1 MGNIWEF
8 LYQTL
13 TVSIVAAALLLI
25 KRLLRDKLSPRWQ
38 YGVWAVLA
46 LRALLPAST
55 ARGVV
60 PPLALWV
67 EALKS
72 AVELGLGSAYSGAFE
87 PIRLRHV
94 LPWID
99 AAPASATDWLFIA
112 YAAGVLLTLAW
123 YALRYAHLRALLRR
137 GSAAGAEA
145 QAAVASAAGKYGLRP
160 CPAVA
165 VPGLKTAF
173 VCGVFRPVLAVP
185 AEGAPDEKVILHE
198 LLHLKHRDALQN
210 VFWCFLRALHWCDP
224 FMQYVFDRVGN
235 DMESLC
241 DQRVLER
248 LEGEER
254 REYGGILLEMASRAY
269 ARAPG
274 TSSISNGAKNIA
286 RRIEAI
292 ARFKLYPRGMALIA
306 ACTAVTLCAALLTG
320 AAADHS
326 DRRLQAP
333 RNEGELVAA
342 LSASRLNR
350 CTTLAGALDTYAKAL
365 LCGRGVYFAMSTPLS
380 EQERWFQEMREYGA
394 SPYSL
399 DHSGTEPFRSVENAN
414 DTEKVIYFNLRDT
427 GDGRYQC
434 CIRLVYSGWLTDG
447 ERIERYVLIP
457 VEIWRED
464 GFYVVRETGGREVID
479 AEDWSGCERPMLVR
493 GSAECAGGTVEASI
507 YTTYSTYSTLRGRED
522 ADPQAE
528 FTQWWR
534 NYEISY
540 ERGSRVFDGAEAQ
553 NAAIQ
558 YRPLWDDED
567 IAAVSWEGVDAPSL
581 YPASGGGD
589 SGGFCSAVFSPDE
602 EGMELFSG
610 GGTGASGADGPVEC
624 PAALAVRLFVNG
636 NVVDEL
642 VLELEDAD
650 G

>member
-67 EALKS
+67 ETLKS

-99 AAPASATDWLFIA
+99 AAPASATDWLLIA

-414 DTEKVIYFNLRDT
+414 DTENVIYFNLRDT

-610 GGTGASGADGPVEC
+610 GGTGASEAEGPVEC

>member
-67 EALKS
+67 ETLKS

-123 YALRYAHLRALLRR
+123 YALRYARLRSLLRR

-185 AEGAPDEKVILHE
+185 EEGAPDEKVILHE

-414 DTEKVIYFNLRDT
+414 DTENVIYFNLRET

-457 VEIWRED
+457 VEVWRED

-589 SGGFCSAVFSPDE
+589 SGGFCSVVFSPDE

-610 GGTGASGADGPVEC
+610 GGTGGSEAEGPVEC

-642 VLELEDAD
+642 VLDLEDAD

>member
-67 EALKS
+67 ETLKS

-414 DTEKVIYFNLRDT
+414 DTENVIYFNLRET

-447 ERIERYVLIP
+447 ERRERYVLIP
-457 VEIWRED
+457 VEVWRED

-610 GGTGASGADGPVEC
+610 GGTGGSEAEGPVEC

-642 VLELEDAD
+642 VLDLEDAD

>member
-25 KRLLRDKLSPRWQ
+25 KRLLHDKLSPRWQ

-67 EALKS
+67 ETLKS

-99 AAPASATDWLFIA
+99 AAPASVTDWLFIA

-123 YALRYAHLRALLRR
+123 YTLRYAHLRALLRR

-145 QAAVASAAGKYGLRP
+145 QAAVASAAGKYGLQP
-160 CPAVA
+160 CQAVA

-414 DTEKVIYFNLRDT
+414 DTENVIYFNLRET

-447 ERIERYVLIP
+447 ERRERYVLIP

-479 AEDWSGCERPMLVR
+479 AADWSGCERPMLVR

-558 YRPLWDDED
+558 YRLLWDDED

-581 YPASGGGD
+581 YPADGGGD

-610 GGTGASGADGPVEC
+610 SGTGGSEAEGPVEC

-642 VLELEDAD
+642 VLELEDA
-650 G
+650 GG

>member
-610 GGTGASGADGPVEC
+610 SGTGGSEAEGPVEC

>member
-67 EALKS
+67 ETLKS

-112 YAAGVLLTLAW
+112 YAAGVLLTLAR
-123 YALRYAHLRALLRR
+123 YTLRYAHLRSLLRR

-145 QAAVASAAGKYGLRP
+145 QAAIAAAAGKYGLQP

-414 DTEKVIYFNLRDT
+414 DTENVIYFNLRET

-457 VEIWRED
+457 VEVWRED

-479 AEDWSGCERPMLVR
+479 AADWSGYERPMLVR
-493 GSAECAGGTVEASI
+493 GSAGCAGGTVEASI
-507 YTTYSTYSTLRGRED
+507 YTTYSTPGGYQN

-540 ERGSRVFDGAEAQ
+540 ERGSRLFDGAEAQ

-558 YRPLWDDED
+558 YRPLWDDEGT
-567 IAAVSWEGVDAPSL
+567 AAVSWEGVDAPSL
-581 YPASGGGD
+581 YPADGGGD

-610 GGTGASGADGPVEC
+610 GGTGGSEADGPVEC

-642 VLELEDAD
+642 VLELEDA
-650 G
+650 GG

>member
-46 LRALLPAST
+46 LRALLPASS

-60 PPLALWV
+60 PSLALGV
-67 EALKS
+67 ETLKS

-123 YALRYAHLRALLRR
+123 YALRYARLRSLLRR

-145 QAAVASAAGKYGLRP
+145 QAAVAAAAGKYGLQP

-254 REYGGILLEMASRAY
+254 REYGGILLEMASSSY

-414 DTEKVIYFNLRDT
+414 DTENVIYFNLRET

-447 ERIERYVLIP
+447 ERRERYVLIP

-493 GSAECAGGTVEASI
+493 GSAGFAGGTVEASI

-610 GGTGASGADGPVEC
+610 GGTGGSEAEGPVEC

-642 VLELEDAD
+642 VLDLEDAD

>member
-13 TVSIVAAALLLI
+13 TVSIVAAALLII

-55 ARGVV
+55 ARGVL

-67 EALKS
+67 ETLKS
-72 AVELGLGSAYSGAFE
+72 AVELRLGSAYSSAFE

-99 AAPASATDWLFIA
+99 DAPASATDWLFIA

-145 QAAVASAAGKYGLRP
+145 QAAVAAAAGKYGLQP

-292 ARFKLYPRGMALIA
+292 ARFKLYPRGMSLIA

-320 AAADHS
+320 AAADYS

-414 DTEKVIYFNLRDT
+414 DTENVIYFNLRET

-447 ERIERYVLIP
+447 ERRERYVLIP

-558 YRPLWDDED
+558 YRLLWDDED

-610 GGTGASGADGPVEC
+610 GGTGGSEAEGPVEC

-642 VLELEDAD
+642 VLDLEDAD

>member
-67 EALKS
+67 ETLKS

-145 QAAVASAAGKYGLRP
+145 QAAVAAAAGKYGLQP

-254 REYGGILLEMASRAY
+254 REYGGILLEMASSSY

-414 DTEKVIYFNLRDT
+414 DTENVIYFNLRET

-447 ERIERYVLIP
+447 ERRERYVLIP
-457 VEIWRED
+457 VEVWRED

-493 GSAECAGGTVEASI
+493 GSAGCAGGTVEASI
-507 YTTYSTYSTLRGRED
+507 YTTYSTPGGYQN

-540 ERGSRVFDGAEAQ
+540 ECGSRLFDGAEAQ

-558 YRPLWDDED
+558 YRPLWDDEGT
-567 IAAVSWEGVDAPSL
+567 AAVSCEGVDAPSL
-581 YPASGGGD
+581 YPADGGCG

-610 GGTGASGADGPVEC
+610 SGTGGSEADGPVEC

-642 VLELEDAD
+642 VLELEDA
-650 G
+650 GG

>member
-67 EALKS
+67 ETLKS
-72 AVELGLGSAYSGAFE
+72 AVELGFSSAYSGAFE

-145 QAAVASAAGKYGLRP
+145 QAAVASAAGKYGLQP
-160 CPAVA
+160 CQAVA

-326 DRRLQAP
+326 DRRLQNP

-414 DTEKVIYFNLRDT
+414 DTENVIYFNLRET
-427 GDGRYQC
+427 GDGHYQC

-447 ERIERYVLIP
+447 ERRERYVLIP
-457 VEIWRED
+457 VEVWRED

-540 ERGSRVFDGAEAQ
+540 ERGSRLFDGAEAQ

-558 YRPLWDDED
+558 YRLLWDDED

-610 GGTGASGADGPVEC
+610 GGTGASEADGPVEC

-642 VLELEDAD
+642 VLDLEDAD

>member
-67 EALKS
+67 ETLKS

-99 AAPASATDWLFIA
+99 AVPASATDWLFIA

-198 LLHLKHRDALQN
+198 LLHLKHSDALQN

-414 DTEKVIYFNLRDT
+414 DTENVIYFNLRET

-447 ERIERYVLIP
+447 ERRERYVLIP
-457 VEIWRED
+457 VEVRRED

-610 GGTGASGADGPVEC
+610 GGTGASEADGPVEC

-642 VLELEDAD
+642 VLDLEDAD

>member
-1 MGNIWEF
+1 MSFAGAFREELQGI
-8 LYQTL
+8 QPRR
-13 TVSIVAAALLLI
+13 ACCRRALACGLLI
-25 KRLLRDKLSPRWQ
+25 DAEARQGLVWLPCRDSA
-38 YGVWAVLA
+38 AV
-46 LRALLPAST
+46 S
-55 ARGVV
+55 
-60 PPLALWV
+60 
-67 EALKS
+67 
-72 AVELGLGSAYSGAFE
+72 
-87 PIRLRHV
+87 
-94 LPWID
+94 
-99 AAPASATDWLFIA
+99 

-123 YALRYAHLRALLRR
+123 YVLRYARLRSLLRR

-326 DRRLQAP
+326 DRRLQNP

-414 DTEKVIYFNLRDT
+414 DTENVIYFNLRET

-610 GGTGASGADGPVEC
+610 GGTGASEAEGPVEC

-642 VLELEDAD
+642 VLDLEDAD

>member
-67 EALKS
+67 ETLKS

-123 YALRYAHLRALLRR
+123 YALRYARLRSLLRR

-145 QAAVASAAGKYGLRP
+145 QAAVAAAAGKYGLQP

-414 DTEKVIYFNLRDT
+414 DTENVIYFNLRET

-457 VEIWRED
+457 VEVWRED
-464 GFYVVRETGGREVID
+464 GFYVVRETGERKVID
-479 AEDWSGCERPMLVR
+479 AADWSGCERPMLVR

-581 YPASGGGD
+581 YPADGGGD

-610 GGTGASGADGPVEC
+610 GGTGGSKAEGPVEC

>member
-13 TVSIVAAALLLI
+13 TVSIVAAVLLFI
-25 KRLLRDKLSPRWQ
+25 KWLLRDKLSPRWQ

-60 PPLALWV
+60 PSLALGV
-67 EALKS
+67 ETLKS

-145 QAAVASAAGKYGLRP
+145 QAAVASAAGKYGLQP
-160 CPAVA
+160 CLAVA

-292 ARFKLYPRGMALIA
+292 ARFKLYPRGMSLIA

-414 DTEKVIYFNLRDT
+414 DTENVIYFNLRET

-457 VEIWRED
+457 VEVWRED

-507 YTTYSTYSTLRGRED
+507 YTTYSTPGGYQN

-540 ERGSRVFDGAEAQ
+540 ERGSRLFDGAEAQ

-558 YRPLWDDED
+558 YRPLWDDEGT
-567 IAAVSWEGVDAPSL
+567 AAVSWEGVDAPSL
-581 YPASGGGD
+581 YPADGGGD
-589 SGGFCSAVFSPDE
+589 SGGFCSAVFSPDD

-610 GGTGASGADGPVEC
+610 GGTGASEADGPVEC

-642 VLELEDAD
+642 VLDLEDAD

>member
-67 EALKS
+67 ETLKS
-72 AVELGLGSAYSGAFE
+72 AVELGFSSAYSGAFE

-123 YALRYAHLRALLRR
+123 YVLRYARLRSLLRR

-145 QAAVASAAGKYGLRP
+145 QAAVAAAAGKYGLQP

-292 ARFKLYPRGMALIA
+292 ARFKLYPRGMSLIA

-414 DTEKVIYFNLRDT
+414 DTENVIYFNLRET

-447 ERIERYVLIP
+447 ERRERYVLIP

-534 NYEISY
+534 NCEISY

-610 GGTGASGADGPVEC
+610 GGTGGSEAEGPVEC

-642 VLELEDAD
+642 VLELEDA
-650 G
+650 GG

>member
-67 EALKS
+67 ETLKS

-123 YALRYAHLRALLRR
+123 YVLRYARLRSLLRR

-173 VCGVFRPVLAVP
+173 VCGVLRPVLAVP

-306 ACTAVTLCAALLTG
+306 ACTAVTLCAVLLTG

-365 LCGRGVYFAMSTPLS
+365 LCGRGVYFAMSTSLS

-414 DTEKVIYFNLRDT
+414 DTENVIYFNLRET

-457 VEIWRED
+457 VEVWRED

-540 ERGSRVFDGAEAQ
+540 ERGSRLFDGAEAQ

-558 YRPLWDDED
+558 YRLLWDDED

-589 SGGFCSAVFSPDE
+589 SDGFCSAVFSPDE

-610 GGTGASGADGPVEC
+610 GGTGGSEAEGPVEC

-642 VLELEDAD
+642 VLDLEDAD

>member
-67 EALKS
+67 ETLKS

-123 YALRYAHLRALLRR
+123 YVLRYARLRSLLRR

-145 QAAVASAAGKYGLRP
+145 QAAVAAAAGKYGLQP

-414 DTEKVIYFNLRDT
+414 DTENVIYFNLRET

-457 VEIWRED
+457 VEVWRED

-479 AEDWSGCERPMLVR
+479 AADWSGYERPMLVR
-493 GSAECAGGTVEASI
+493 GSAGCAGGTVEASI
-507 YTTYSTYSTLRGRED
+507 YTTYSTPGGYQN

-540 ERGSRVFDGAEAQ
+540 ECGSRLFDGAEAQ

-558 YRPLWDDED
+558 YRPLWDDEGT
-567 IAAVSWEGVDAPSL
+567 AAVSWEGVDAPSL
-581 YPASGGGD
+581 YPADGGGD

-610 GGTGASGADGPVEC
+610 GGTGGSEADGPVEC

-642 VLELEDAD
+642 VLELEDA
-650 G
+650 GG

>member
-67 EALKS
+67 ETLKS

-99 AAPASATDWLFIA
+99 AAPASATDWLLIA

-326 DRRLQAP
+326 DRRLQNP

-414 DTEKVIYFNLRDT
+414 DTENVIYFNLRDT

-610 GGTGASGADGPVEC
+610 GGTGASEAEGPVEC

>member
-67 EALKS
+67 ETLKS

-414 DTEKVIYFNLRDT
+414 DTENVIYFNLRET

-457 VEIWRED
+457 VEVWRED
-464 GFYVVRETGGREVID
+464 GFYVVRETGEREVID
-479 AEDWSGCERPMLVR
+479 AAGWSGCERPMLVR

-610 GGTGASGADGPVEC
+610 GGTGASEAEGPVEC

-642 VLELEDAD
+642 VLDLEDAD

>member
-67 EALKS
+67 ETLKS

-198 LLHLKHRDALQN
+198 LLHLKHSDALQN

-414 DTEKVIYFNLRDT
+414 DTENVIYFNLRET

-540 ERGSRVFDGAEAQ
+540 ERGSRLFDGAEAQ

-558 YRPLWDDED
+558 YRLLWDDED

-610 GGTGASGADGPVEC
+610 GGTGASEADGPVEC

-642 VLELEDAD
+642 VLDLEDAD

>member
-67 EALKS
+67 ETLKS

-123 YALRYAHLRALLRR
+123 YALRYARLRSLLRR

-145 QAAVASAAGKYGLRP
+145 QAAIAAAAGKYGMQP

-198 LLHLKHRDALQN
+198 LMHLKHRDALQN

-292 ARFKLYPRGMALIA
+292 ARFKLYPRGMSLIA

-320 AAADHS
+320 AAADYS

-414 DTEKVIYFNLRDT
+414 DTENVIYFNLRET

-464 GFYVVRETGGREVID
+464 GFYVVRETGEREVID
-479 AEDWSGCERPMLVR
+479 AADWSGYERPMLVR

-507 YTTYSTYSTLRGRED
+507 YTTYSTYSTLRGHED

-540 ERGSRVFDGAEAQ
+540 ERGSRLFDGAEAQ

-589 SGGFCSAVFSPDE
+589 SGGFCSAVFSPGE

-610 GGTGASGADGPVEC
+610 GGTGGSEAEGPVEC

-642 VLELEDAD
+642 VLELEDA
-650 G
+650 GG

>member
-60 PPLALWV
+60 PPLALGV
-67 EALKS
+67 ETLKS

-123 YALRYAHLRALLRR
+123 YALRYARLRSLLRR

-145 QAAVASAAGKYGLRP
+145 QAAVAAAAGKYGLQP

-414 DTEKVIYFNLRDT
+414 DTENVIYFNLRET

-447 ERIERYVLIP
+447 ERRERYVLIP
-457 VEIWRED
+457 VEVWRED

-479 AEDWSGCERPMLVR
+479 AADWSGCERPMLVR

-610 GGTGASGADGPVEC
+610 SGTGGSEADGPVEC

>member
-67 EALKS
+67 ETLKS

-145 QAAVASAAGKYGLRP
+145 QAAVAAAAGKYGLQP

-254 REYGGILLEMASRAY
+254 REYGGILLEMASSSY

-414 DTEKVIYFNLRDT
+414 DTENVIYFNLRET

-447 ERIERYVLIP
+447 ERRERYVLIP
-457 VEIWRED
+457 VEVWRED

-493 GSAECAGGTVEASI
+493 GSAGCAGGTVEASI

-540 ERGSRVFDGAEAQ
+540 ERGSRLFDGAEAQ

-558 YRPLWDDED
+558 YRLLWDDED

-610 GGTGASGADGPVEC
+610 SGTGGSEADGPVEC

-642 VLELEDAD
+642 VLELEDA
-650 G
+650 GG

>member
-67 EALKS
+67 ETLKS

-99 AAPASATDWLFIA
+99 AVPASATDWLFIA

-198 LLHLKHRDALQN
+198 LLHLKHSDALQN

-414 DTEKVIYFNLRDT
+414 DTENVIYFNLRET

-479 AEDWSGCERPMLVR
+479 AADWSGCERPMLVR

-540 ERGSRVFDGAEAQ
+540 ERGSRLFDGAEAQ

-558 YRPLWDDED
+558 YRLLWDDED

-610 GGTGASGADGPVEC
+610 GGTGASEADGPVEC

-642 VLELEDAD
+642 VLDLEDAD

>member
-67 EALKS
+67 ETLKS

-414 DTEKVIYFNLRDT
+414 DTENVIYFNLRET

-457 VEIWRED
+457 VEVWRED
-464 GFYVVRETGGREVID
+464 GFYVVRETGEREVID
-479 AEDWSGCERPMLVR
+479 AADWSGYERPMLVR

-610 GGTGASGADGPVEC
+610 GGTGGSEAEGPVEC

-642 VLELEDAD
+642 VLDLEDAD

>member
-67 EALKS
+67 ETLKS

-173 VCGVFRPVLAVP
+173 VCGVFLPVLAVP
-185 AEGAPDEKVILHE
+185 EEGAPDEKVILHE

-326 DRRLQAP
+326 DRRLQNP

-414 DTEKVIYFNLRDT
+414 DTENVIYFNLRET

-447 ERIERYVLIP
+447 ERRERYVLIP

-589 SGGFCSAVFSPDE
+589 SGGFCSAVFSPDD

-610 GGTGASGADGPVEC
+610 GGTGGSEAEGPVEC

-642 VLELEDAD
+642 VLDLEDAD

>member
-60 PPLALWV
+60 PSLALGV
-67 EALKS
+67 ETLKS

-123 YALRYAHLRALLRR
+123 YVLRYARLRSLLRR

-145 QAAVASAAGKYGLRP
+145 QAAVAAAAGKYGLQP

-173 VCGVFRPVLAVP
+173 VCGVFRPMLAVP

-292 ARFKLYPRGMALIA
+292 ARFKLYPRGMSLIA

-414 DTEKVIYFNLRDT
+414 DTENVIYFNLRET

-447 ERIERYVLIP
+447 ERRERYVLIP

-534 NYEISY
+534 NCEISY

-589 SGGFCSAVFSPDE
+589 SGGFSTAVFSPDE

-610 GGTGASGADGPVEC
+610 GGAGGSEAEGPVEC

-642 VLELEDAD
+642 VLDLEDAD

>member
-13 TVSIVAAALLLI
+13 TVSIVAAALLFI

-60 PPLALWV
+60 PPLALGV
-67 EALKS
+67 ETLKS
-72 AVELGLGSAYSGAFE
+72 AVELGLGSAYSSAFE

-99 AAPASATDWLFIA
+99 DAPASATDWLFIA

-145 QAAVASAAGKYGLRP
+145 QAAVAAAAGKYGLQP

-414 DTEKVIYFNLRDT
+414 DTENVIYFNLRET

-447 ERIERYVLIP
+447 ERRERYVLIP

-610 GGTGASGADGPVEC
+610 GGTGGSEAEGPVEC

-642 VLELEDAD
+642 VLDLEDAD

>member
-67 EALKS
+67 ETLKS

-99 AAPASATDWLFIA
+99 AVPASATDWLFIA

-326 DRRLQAP
+326 DRRLQNP

-414 DTEKVIYFNLRDT
+414 DTENVIYFNLRET

-447 ERIERYVLIP
+447 ERRERYVLIP
-457 VEIWRED
+457 VEVWRED
-464 GFYVVRETGGREVID
+464 GFYVVRETGEREVID

-558 YRPLWDDED
+558 YRLLWDDED

-610 GGTGASGADGPVEC
+610 GGTGGSEADGPVEC

>member
-25 KRLLRDKLSPRWQ
+25 KRMLRDKLSPRWQ

-67 EALKS
+67 ETLKS

-99 AAPASATDWLFIA
+99 AVPASATDWLFIA

-198 LLHLKHRDALQN
+198 LLHLKHSDALQN

-414 DTEKVIYFNLRDT
+414 DTENVIYFNLRET

-447 ERIERYVLIP
+447 ERRERYVLIP
-457 VEIWRED
+457 VEVWRED

-493 GSAECAGGTVEASI
+493 GSAGFAGGTVEASI

-540 ERGSRVFDGAEAQ
+540 ECGSRLFDGAEAQ

-558 YRPLWDDED
+558 YRPLWDDEGT
-567 IAAVSWEGVDAPSL
+567 AAVSWEGVDAPSL
-581 YPASGGGD
+581 YPADGGGD

-610 GGTGASGADGPVEC
+610 SGTGGSEADGPVEC

-642 VLELEDAD
+642 VLELEDA
-650 G
+650 GG

>member
-67 EALKS
+67 ETLKS

-185 AEGAPDEKVILHE
+185 EEGAPDEKVILHE

-254 REYGGILLEMASRAY
+254 REYGGILLEMASSSY

-414 DTEKVIYFNLRDT
+414 DTENVIYFNLRDT

-610 GGTGASGADGPVEC
+610 GGTGASEAEGPVEC

>member
-67 EALKS
+67 ETLKS
-72 AVELGLGSAYSGAFE
+72 AVELGFSSAYSGAFE

-145 QAAVASAAGKYGLRP
+145 QAAVASAAGKYGLQP
-160 CPAVA
+160 CQAVA

-326 DRRLQAP
+326 DRRLQNP

-414 DTEKVIYFNLRDT
+414 DTENVIYFNLRET

-447 ERIERYVLIP
+447 ERRERYVLIP
-457 VEIWRED
+457 VEVWRED

-493 GSAECAGGTVEASI
+493 GSAGFAGGTVEASI

-610 GGTGASGADGPVEC
+610 GGTGGSKAEGPVEC

-642 VLELEDAD
+642 VLELEEAD

>member
-13 TVSIVAAALLLI
+13 TVSIVAAALLFI

-60 PPLALWV
+60 PSLALGV
-67 EALKS
+67 ETLKS
-72 AVELGLGSAYSGAFE
+72 AVELGFGSAYSGAFE

-145 QAAVASAAGKYGLRP
+145 QAAVASAAGKYGLQP
-160 CPAVA
+160 CQAVA

-320 AAADHS
+320 VAADHS

-414 DTEKVIYFNLRDT
+414 DTENVIYFNLRET

-447 ERIERYVLIP
+447 ERRERYVLIP

-558 YRPLWDDED
+558 YRLLWDDED

-610 GGTGASGADGPVEC
+610 GGTGGSEAEGPVEC

-642 VLELEDAD
+642 VLDLEDAD

>member
-25 KRLLRDKLSPRWQ
+25 KRMLRDKLSPRWQ

-67 EALKS
+67 ETLKS

-326 DRRLQAP
+326 DRRLQNP

-414 DTEKVIYFNLRDT
+414 DTEKVIYFNLRET
-427 GDGRYQC
+427 GDGCYQC

-589 SGGFCSAVFSPDE
+589 SGGFSSAVFSPDE

-610 GGTGASGADGPVEC
+610 GGTGGSEAEGPVEC

-642 VLELEDAD
+642 VLDLEDAD